1 MIFKS
6 SFISIPKPCCLGECV
21 RDLKLNNASI
31 NMKREPTGQGIN
43 RRSLFRQST
52 SNTDMAASSRQ
63 HKFTGIDRWCSTGC
77 QDFPNANLCVCMCV
91 WECVGSTQRG
101 GWNCQP
107 QNPAVSEWMK
117 KKREEKWAEKV
128 PKGYPVLLHIQI
140 HRMRVTQTHTTLVN
154 CVGAVSWGFYSVI
167 CGGKIDITDHNM
179 ALNREGV
186 RRLGGERLDS
196 GSEFQLIFAEI
207 RWQLCLCLTSGQRK
221 GVKEGERSVWLPH
234 IVRCLTSSCHARLL
248 VAIAWLKFFNRT
260 ERLEWLVIGAFETCF
275 EEVGDVVFEV
285 MEK

>member
-1 MIFKS
+1 MQI
-6 SFISIPKPCCLGECV
+6 
-21 RDLKLNNASI
+21 
-31 NMKREPTGQGIN
+31 
-43 RRSLFRQST
+43 
-52 SNTDMAASSRQ
+52 
-63 HKFTGIDRWCSTGC
+63 
-77 QDFPNANLCVCMCV
+77 CVCVCV

-117 KKREEKWAEKV
+117 KKKEEKWAEKV
-128 PKGYPVLLHIQI
+128 PKGYLVLLHIQI

-167 CGGKIDITDHNM
+167 CGGKIDIADRNM
-179 ALNREGV
+179 ALNREGA

-221 GVKEGERSVWLPH
+221 GVKRGEKGCMIATHCALFDFQLSRS
-234 IVRCLTSSCHARLL
+234 IASCDCLIK
-248 VAIAWLKFFNRT
+248 VFQQN
-260 ERLEWLVIGAFETCF
+260 GAPRMTGDWCF
-275 EEVGDVVFEV
+275 WNLFWGSGR
-285 MEK
+285 

>member
-1 MIFKS
+1 MLHRLPGFSQCKS
-6 SFISIPKPCCLGECV
+6 LCVYVCVRVCWFNPAGGLKLPAPKPSC
-21 RDLKLNNASI
+21 
-31 NMKREPTGQGIN
+31 
-43 RRSLFRQST
+43 
-52 SNTDMAASSRQ
+52 
-63 HKFTGIDRWCSTGC
+63 
-77 QDFPNANLCVCMCV
+77 
-91 WECVGSTQRG
+91 
-101 GWNCQP
+101 
-107 QNPAVSEWMK
+107 EWVDEEK
-117 KKREEKWAEKV
+117 TEEKWAEKV

-154 CVGAVSWGFYSVI
+154 CVGAVSWGFYFVI
-167 CGGKIDITDHNM
+167 CGGKIDIADRNM
-179 ALNREGV
+179 ALNREGA

-207 RWQLCLCLTSGQRK
+207 RWQLCLCLTSGQWK